1 MKARAE
7 RRPWAACGLVA
18 GYVVLTAATVTVML
32 PLLWMLS
39 SSFKTGGEIFSP
51 PPSVAE
57 ARERDPQA
65 HPGMLAMLR
74 DVLIPREPT
83 AENYARL
90 FSELP
95 FGQFFLNSLFIS
107 TASTLLTLFFCSLGG
122 YAFAKFMFPGRG
134 PMFAVVLGSMMIP
147 FHLLLVP
154 LFALMDGL
162 NWFDTFR
169 AIIVPFSAS
178 AFGIFLLRQYTQSV
192 PDDLIDAARID
203 GCGEFGIYWRIIL
216 PMVKPALGTL
226 TIFTFMASWNNFL
239 WPLIILRTDEKYTLP
254 LGLANLV
261 GVYSQDYGM
270 LMAGTLL
277 STLPIIILFIAMQ
290 REFVSGITLGAVKE

>member
-1 MKARAE
+1 MK
-7 RRPWAACGLVA
+7 RRPWAAFGLVA
-18 GYVVLTAATVTVML
+18 GYTVLTAATVAVML
-32 PLLWMLS
+32 PLVWMLA

-57 ARERDPQA
+57 ARERDPQG
-65 HPGMLAMLR
+65 HPGMLPMLK
-74 DVLIPREPT
+74 DVLVPREPT
-83 AENYARL
+83 TENYTRL

-95 FGQFFLNSLFIS
+95 FGRFFLNSVFVS

-134 PMFAVVLGSMMIP
+134 PLFAIVLGSMMIP

-154 LFALMDGL
+154 LFALMDNL

-261 GVYSQDYGM
+261 GVYSQEYGM